1 MTSLKL
7 WGPTGEKSRCALGIQ
22 KWKESTHLSGYL
34 GEIFNPEGVPDYVLL
49 LPGYPTASFSS
60 SLSPLHSSSF
70 SSSTIY
76 TTVFSVS
83 DTRGGGQPLC
93 CPPAPAVGRRA
104 AKTVSNIRHSQ
115 LFFLFSTEC
124 RNIQPVVIPCRRCMK
139 IQILWGSRPRDSSY
153 FLLFPTRKEEYFP
166 SLFSS
171 RDKI

>member
-1 MTSLKL
+1 M
-7 WGPTGEKSRCALGIQ
+7 
-22 KWKESTHLSGYL
+22 
-34 GEIFNPEGVPDYVLL
+34 
-49 LPGYPTASFSS
+49 
-60 SLSPLHSSSF
+60 SSSF
-70 SSSTIY
+70 PVIPRLPFPLRSLHYIPLPSLPLRTCVIY

-93 CPPAPAVGRRA
+93 CPPAAAVGRRA

-124 RNIQPVVIPCRRCMK
+124 RNIQPVVVPCRRCMK

-153 FLLFPTRKEEYFP
+153 FLLFPIRKEEYFP